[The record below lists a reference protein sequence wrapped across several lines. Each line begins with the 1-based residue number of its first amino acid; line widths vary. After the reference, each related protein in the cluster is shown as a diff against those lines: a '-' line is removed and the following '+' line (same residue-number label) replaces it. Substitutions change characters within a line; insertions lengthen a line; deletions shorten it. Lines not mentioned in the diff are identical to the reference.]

1 MVISINW
8 EFIRQVGY
16 FNYLL
21 RSFIRQFYKRILKKD
36 LKMKL
41 PTGNIYSVAPSDSS
55 AAEVFITRAS
65 VDWGSEAVLY
75 KYLSN
80 TNGIFIDI
88 GAHTGYYSLYMAPA
102 VKQVIAFEPDEMSF
116 NMLQANLSGAKATIF
131 NCAVSNKTGIFR
143 LRVAAGGY
151 SFISEDDTHITT
163 KNQETIN
170 VVRVDDY
177 YMNRFDD
184 PVAGIKIDIDGTD
197 LDALEGCVRLIERDR
212 PIILTELSSREDD
225 RLLQMCGHL
234 DYLVF
239 AFVKNMR
246 SNIFKAI
253 HQENIHIE
261 RFKMLFLVPGE
272 KQANLLNVVQ
282 LQ

>member
-1 MVISINW
+1 
-8 EFIRQVGY
+8 
-16 FNYLL
+16 
-21 RSFIRQFYKRILKKD
+21 
-36 LKMKL
+36 MKL
-41 PTGNIYSVAPSDSS
+41 PTGNIYSVAPWDSS
-55 AAEVFITRAS
+55 AAEVFITRAN

-80 TNGIFIDI
+80 TNGTFIDI

-102 VKQVIAFEPDEMSF
+102 VKRGIAFEPDEMSF
-116 NMLQANLSGAKATIF
+116 NALQANLSDSKVTIF
-131 NCAVSNKTGIFR
+131 NCAVSNKTGKFC
-143 LRVAAGGY
+143 LRVVGAGY
-151 SFISEDDTHITT
+151 SFISEDDTHITI

-177 YMNRFDD
+177 MDKFDN

-197 LDALEGCVRLIERDR
+197 LDALEGCTRLIERDR

-234 DYLVF
+234 DYFVF
-239 AFVKNMR
+239 AFVKKGK

-261 RFKMLFLVPGE
+261 DFKMLFLVPGE
-272 KQANLLNVVQ
+272 KQANLLNLV
-282 LQ
+282 

>member
-1 MVISINW
+1 MTISINW
-8 EFIRQVGY
+8 KFVREVGY
-16 FNYLL
+16 INFLF

-41 PTGNIYSVAPSDSS
+41 PTGKMYSVAPWDHA
-55 AAEVFITRAS
+55 AAEVFITRANA
-65 VDWGSEAVLY
+65 DWGSETILY

-80 TNGIFIDI
+80 TNGTFIDI

-102 VKQVIAFEPDEMSF
+102 VKQVIAFEPDKMSF
-116 NMLQANLSGAKATIF
+116 NALQANLSGVKATIF
-131 NCAVSNKTGIFR
+131 NCAVSNKSGIFC
-143 LRVAAGGY
+143 LRVAGRGY
-151 SFISEDDTHITT
+151 SFISDDDTQMTT
-163 KNQETIN
+163 KNQENIN
-170 VVRVDDY
+170 VVRMDE
-177 YMNRFDD
+177 YMDRFND

-197 LDALEGCVRLIERDR
+197 LDAIEGCARLIERDR
-212 PIILTELSSREDD
+212 PIILTELSSREGD
-225 RLLQMCGHL
+225 RLLYMCDRL

-261 RFKMLFLVPGE
+261 KFKMLFLVPGE
-272 KQANLLNVVQ
+272 KQADLLHLIQ
-282 LQ
+282 SQ